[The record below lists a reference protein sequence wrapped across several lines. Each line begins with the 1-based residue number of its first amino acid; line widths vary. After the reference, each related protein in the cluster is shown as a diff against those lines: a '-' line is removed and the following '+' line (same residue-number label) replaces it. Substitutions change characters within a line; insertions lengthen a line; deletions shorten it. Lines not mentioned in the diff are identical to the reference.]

1 MSVAFVISCGYSVAM
16 AGRPKGPTGNARGNV
31 LRIRLTDEE
40 RQLLDE
46 VAAAVTLD
54 TSTWARSELL
64 ALAARIQSQGSKS
77 HPPRPT
83 GGDST
88 AP

>member
-1 MSVAFVISCGYSVAM
+1 M
-16 AGRPKGPTGNARGNV
+16 AGRPKGPTGNARDNV

-46 VAAAVTLD
+46 AAAAVTLD
-54 TSTWARSELL
+54 TSTWARSELI
-64 ALAARIQSQGSKS
+64 ALAARIRSQGDKPQ
-77 HPPRPT
+77 PPRPT
-83 GGDST
+83 GGDSN